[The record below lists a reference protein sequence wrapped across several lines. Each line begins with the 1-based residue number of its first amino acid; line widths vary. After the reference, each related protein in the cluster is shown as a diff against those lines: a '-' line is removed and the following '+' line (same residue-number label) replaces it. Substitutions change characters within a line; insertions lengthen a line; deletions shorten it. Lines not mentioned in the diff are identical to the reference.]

1 MAQPQ
6 ERICKLEDMTA
17 EEFRSFRQKYLS
29 LNNEGA
35 GRLTSEAM
43 TKIRQ
48 AFELNNYDTQQ
59 VVCTKD
65 HPHNLNCVD
74 YKSRTSC
81 VVERLIEEIREYRI
95 YLNRIAGELSGR
107 GI

>member
-6 ERICKLEDMTA
+6 ERICKLEDMTQ
-17 EEFRSFRQKYLS
+17 EEFKSFRQKYLS
-29 LNNEGA
+29 LNNDGS

-48 AFELNNYDTQQ
+48 AFKLNDYDTQHI
-59 VVCTKD
+59 VCKKD

-74 YKSRTSC
+74 YDSRTSC
-81 VVERLIEEIREYRI
+81 VVDRLIEEIREYRT
-95 YLNRIAGELSGR
+95 YLNRIAGEMSVRSG
-107 GI
+107 